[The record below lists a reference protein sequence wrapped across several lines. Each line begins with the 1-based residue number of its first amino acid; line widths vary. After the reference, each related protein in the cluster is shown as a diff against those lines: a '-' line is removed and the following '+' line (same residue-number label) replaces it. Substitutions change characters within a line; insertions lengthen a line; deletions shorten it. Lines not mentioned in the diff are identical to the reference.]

1 MFVGGFP
8 VAGARYGVPDIGL
21 KGFTDIAAAVRDII
35 AACDVPVLV
44 DIDDGYGDVK
54 NAVHTVQA
62 YERMGAS
69 AVFLEDQA
77 WPKRCGHMAGKKVV
91 PAEAMEAKIRATMAE
106 RLDAETLICVRTDAR
121 AVLGFDEA
129 LRRAERYVRA
139 GAEAIFVE
147 APESVAELEHLARSF
162 DVPQF
167 ANPLVGG
174 RTPILS
180 PKEFEQLGF
189 NAICFGLETIMHAAK
204 AMKAVLEDMR
214 SGTFA
219 LRDKGMGFEE
229 FKTVV
234 HYDRWDRIDNLYG
247 APLTIILRAARLER
261 AGPVLGLALDELS
274 KILRRCLFASS
285 NHLRTQRH
293 QASRARPGYSIAVT
307 RGGVELLHDGGRR
320 ILSAG
325 TARSTYRPSYLDAL
339 LDRRR
344 QVLHH
349 GRTRGAE
356 HRQALEA
363 AVLDQRLHGSDVAA
377 HEVDAAAKQV
387 LRRRCRCRDTASWV
401 TSVPSVWLSSM
412 QPRCGADPVPPWCR
426 RTSCPGSSWCMRR
439 TPACP

>member
-1 MFVGGFP
+1 MFIGGFP

-21 KGFTDIAAAVRDII
+21 KGFSDIAAAVRDII

-54 NAVHTVQA
+54 NAVHTVQT

-91 PAEAMEAKIRATMAE
+91 PADMMEAKIKATMAE
-106 RLDAETLICVRTDAR
+106 RLHAETLICVRTDAR

-147 APESVAELEHLARSF
+147 APESIAELERLARSF

-204 AMKAVLEDMR
+204 AMQTVLADMR
-214 SGTFA
+214 AGTFA

-229 FKTVV
+229 FKALV
-234 HYDRWDRIDNLYG
+234 HYDRWERIDNLYG
-247 APLTIILRAARLER
+247 QPESRT
-261 AGPVLGLALDELS
+261 AGA
-274 KILRRCLFASS
+274 
-285 NHLRTQRH
+285 N
-293 QASRARPGYSIAVT
+293 
-307 RGGVELLHDGGRR
+307 
-320 ILSAG
+320 
-325 TARSTYRPSYLDAL
+325 
-339 LDRRR
+339 
-344 QVLHH
+344 
-349 GRTRGAE
+349 
-356 HRQALEA
+356 
-363 AVLDQRLHGSDVAA
+363 
-377 HEVDAAAKQV
+377 
-387 LRRRCRCRDTASWV
+387 
-401 TSVPSVWLSSM
+401 
-412 QPRCGADPVPPWCR
+412 
-426 RTSCPGSSWCMRR
+426 R
-439 TPACP
+439 TP